1 MTPSEL
7 AKKVRYIQLHTRRAV
22 NDLLAGE
29 YISAFKG
36 TGMEF
41 EEVREYQP
49 GDDVKSI
56 DWNVTAKQGRPYIK
70 RFREERELT
79 VIFAVDL
86 SASGAFGTPESS
98 KNELSA
104 ELCAMLALS
113 AVTSNDKVGMAIFT
127 DRMEKFIPPAKGS
140 ANALRLVREI
150 LAFTPQGTGTD
161 ITGAVDYLGRVLR
174 RRAVVFFISDFQ
186 DSGYLEK
193 LAAFSRKHDVIA
205 MTIADPAELSL
216 PNIGLIELQD
226 AETGEMVLVDTGSA
240 AVRRRFEA
248 AAKYRLEELGT
259 SFRTAGIDQILL
271 QTHQDYAQKL
281 ITFFKTR
288 EHRH

>member
-29 YISAFKG
+29 YTSAFKG

-41 EEVREYQP
+41 EEVREYEP

-56 DWNVTAKQGRPYIK
+56 DWNVTARQGKPFIK
-70 RFREERELT
+70 RFREERERT
-79 VIFAVDL
+79 IIFAVDL
-86 SASGAFGTPESS
+86 SASGRFGTADIT

-113 AVTSNDKVGMAIFT
+113 AVKSNDKVGMAIFT
-127 DRMEKFIPPAKGS
+127 DRVERFIPPAKGS

-150 LAFTPQGTGTD
+150 LAFTPQGVKTSIENT
-161 ITGAVDYLGRVLR
+161 IDYLGRILR
-174 RRAVVFFISDFQ
+174 RRAIVFLISDFQ
-186 DSGYLEK
+186 DEGYLDK
-193 LAAFSRKHDVIA
+193 LAAFARKHEVVA
-205 MTIADPAELSL
+205 MTIADPAEIQL
-216 PNIGLIELQD
+216 PNVGLLHFQD
-226 AETGEMVLVDTGSA
+226 PETGEDILIDSASAHVRKEFETAALKQQQHLKDTLKN
-240 AVRRRFEA
+240 V
-248 AAKYRLEELGT
+248 
-259 SFRTAGIDQILL
+259 GIDQILL
-271 QTHQDYAQKL
+271 QTHQDYAKKL

-288 EHRH
+288 EHRR

>member
-86 SASGAFGTPESS
+86 SASGAFGTPELS

-113 AVTSNDKVGMAIFT
+113 AVKSNDKVGMAIFT

-205 MTIADPAELSL
+205 MTVADPAELSL

-226 AETGEMVLVDTGSA
+226 AETGETVLVDTGSA

>member
-7 AKKVRYIQLHTRRAV
+7 ARKVRYIQLHTRRAV

-29 YISAFKG
+29 YTSAFKG

-49 GDDVKSI
+49 GDDVKAI

-79 VIFAVDL
+79 VMFAVDL
-86 SASGAFGTPESS
+86 SASGAFGSS
-98 KNELSA
+98 AMTKNDLSA

-113 AVTSNDKVGMAIFT
+113 AVKSNDKVGMAIFT
-127 DRMEKFIPPAKGS
+127 DTVERFIPPAKGS

-150 LAFTPQGTGTD
+150 LAFRPQGTGTD
-161 ITGAVDYLGRVLR
+161 ISSAIDTLGRVLR

-186 DSGYLEK
+186 DDGYMDR
-193 LAAFSRKHDVIA
+193 LAAFARKHDVIA
-205 MTIADPAELSL
+205 ITVADPEEAAL
-216 PNIGLIELQD
+216 PDVGLIQLQD
-226 AETGEMVLVDTGSA
+226 AETGEEILLDSGSA
-240 AVRRRFEA
+240 NVRKHFSLA
-248 AAKYRLEELGT
+248 SRLQT
-259 SFRTAGIDQILL
+259 VQRDDAFRSAGIDQILL
-271 QTHQDYAQKL
+271 NTHEDYAKKL

-288 EHRH
+288 EHRR

>member
-7 AKKVRYIQLHTRRAV
+7 ARKVRYIQLHTRRAV

-86 SASGAFGTPESS
+86 SASGAFGSSELS

-113 AVTSNDKVGMAIFT
+113 AVKSNDKVGMAIFT
-127 DRMEKFIPPAKGS
+127 DQLEKFIPPAKGS
-140 ANALRLVREI
+140 GNALRLVREI
-150 LAFTPQGTGTD
+150 LAFSPKHRGTD
-161 ITGAVDYLGRVLR
+161 ITGAIDYLGRILR
-174 RRAVVFFISDFQ
+174 RRAVVFLISDFQ

-205 MTIADPAELSL
+205 ITVADPDELSL
-216 PNIGLIELQD
+216 PNVGLIELQD
-226 AETGEMVLVDTGSA
+226 SETGKMLLVDTGSA
-240 AVRRRFEA
+240 AFRRRFA
-248 AAKYRLEELGT
+248 AAARLQLDNLG
-259 SFRTAGIDQILL
+259 SAFRAAGIDQIVL

-288 EHRH
+288 EHHH